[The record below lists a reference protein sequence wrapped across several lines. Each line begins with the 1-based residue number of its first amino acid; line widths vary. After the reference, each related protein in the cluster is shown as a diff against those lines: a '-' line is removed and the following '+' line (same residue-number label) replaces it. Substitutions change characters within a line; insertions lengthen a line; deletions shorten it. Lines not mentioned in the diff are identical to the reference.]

1 MAMSAAAWPVGAAEV
16 PAARASSGQP
26 ALLVLEDG
34 TVFRGRS
41 IGAAGTVLGE
51 AVFNTGMAGYQE
63 VLTDPSYRRQIVAMT
78 APHVGNYGLNAAD
91 MESDRIQVAGFVVK
105 EAARRPSSWR
115 AEQDLRTAL
124 VDAEVVGIE
133 GIDTRKLTRHL
144 RDRGAMRAGLS
155 TEVLDV
161 DALREQVQASPGMQ
175 GAELASE
182 VTTAQAYVLRLDA
195 DGRVVRLPDRIG
207 TGAWAAVSGTRGG
220 VSGPGVAGAGAGPG
234 TAGSGVAGAGAGP
247 GTAGSDGA
255 AAAGALPAPRFRVV
269 ALDFGMKRS
278 IGRYL
283 AEQGAEVHVLPATAT
298 ADDVLARDPDGL
310 FLSNGPGDPATVAQ
324 GIATTSALLGRVP
337 TFGICL
343 GSQLVGHALGA
354 DTYKLV
360 FGHRGVNQPVLRRA
374 DGVVEITSH
383 NHGFAVQASSL
394 GEQVGDHAFRTA
406 DHGVVEVSHVNLNDD
421 VVEGLTARDLPAF
434 SVQYHPEAAPGPTD
448 ARYLFARFSELI
460 EAHRAGRW
468 SGGSR

>member
-1 MAMSAAAWPVGAAEV
+1 MSVSPLLL
-16 PAARASSGQP
+16 PPTARGP

-34 TVFRGRS
+34 THFRGRA
-41 IGAAGTVLGE
+41 IGATGTVLGE

-78 APHVGNYGLNAAD
+78 APHIGNYGMNAAD

-133 GIDTRKLTRHL
+133 GIDTRRLTRHL

-155 TEVLDV
+155 TDVLDV
-161 DALREQVQASPGMQ
+161 DALVEQVLTSPGMV

-182 VTTAQAYVLRLDA
+182 VTTAEPYVLA
-195 DGRVVRLPDRIG
+195 P
-207 TGAWAAVSGTRGG
+207 AGG
-220 VSGPGVAGAGAGPG
+220 GPA
-234 TAGSGVAGAGAGP
+234 
-247 GTAGSDGA
+247 
-255 AAAGALPAPRFRVV
+255 RYRVV

-283 AEQGAEVHVLPATAT
+283 TEQGAEVHVLPATAT
-298 ADDVLARDPDGL
+298 ADEVLARDPHGV
-310 FLSNGPGDPATVAQ
+310 FLSNGPGDPATVAR
-324 GIATTSALLGRVP
+324 GIATTGELLGQVP
-337 TFGICL
+337 VFGICL
-343 GSQLVGHALGA
+343 GSQLLGHALGA
-354 DTYKLV
+354 GTYKLT

-383 NHGFAVQASSL
+383 NHGFAVQATTL
-394 GEQVGDHAFRTA
+394 GEQVDRHTFRTA
-406 DHGVVEVSHVNLNDD
+406 AHGVVDVSHVNLNDD
-421 VVEGLTARDLPAF
+421 VCEGLTARDVPAF
-434 SVQYHPEAAPGPTD
+434 SVQYHPESAPGPSD
-448 ARYLFARFSELI
+448 ARYLFERFTDLI
-460 EAHRAGRW
+460 ETVRGSAQ
-468 SGGSR
+468 GGAA

>member
-1 MAMSAAAWPVGAAEV
+1 MSAAAWPLGAASV

-124 VDAEVVGIE
+124 TDAEVVGIE
-133 GIDTRKLTRHL
+133 GIDTRRLTRHL

-161 DALREQVQASPGMQ
+161 DALLEQVQASPGME

-195 DGRVVRLPDRIG
+195 DGRVVRLPDPIG
-207 TGAWAAVSGTRGG
+207 AGAWAAVSGAGP
-220 VSGPGVAGAGAGPG
+220 SGSAPGDAALESGAGPW
-234 TAGSGVAGAGAGP
+234 GSEAAVTSGPDAASGAQ
-247 GTAGSDGA
+247 TA
-255 AAAGALPAPRFRVV
+255 AAAETLPAPRFRVV

-298 ADDVLARDPDGL
+298 ADDVRAREPDGL

-324 GIATTSALLGRVP
+324 GIATTSALLGEVP

-383 NHGFAVQASSL
+383 NHGFAVRASSL

-406 DHGVVEVSHVNLNDD
+406 GHGVVEVSHVNLNDD

-460 EAHRAGRW
+460 EAHRAGGR